1 MYTCHVR
8 MDRFALV
15 SSVSSRLFLLDKD
28 ESSGTAALA
37 LMTVVTQL
45 LLWAKLLSSLLYL
58 GQI

>member
-37 LMTVVTQL
+37 LMTETSKHNFNVILDFLT
-45 LLWAKLLSSLLYL
+45 S
-58 GQI
+58 